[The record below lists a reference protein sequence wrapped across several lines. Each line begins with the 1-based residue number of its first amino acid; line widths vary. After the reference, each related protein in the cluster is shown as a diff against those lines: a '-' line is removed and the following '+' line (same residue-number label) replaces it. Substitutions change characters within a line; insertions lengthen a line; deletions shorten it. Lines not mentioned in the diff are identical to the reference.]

1 MRKNIILL
9 SIIALLMPSL
19 ACAFGAIAID
29 TVKPSEVVKQIVT
42 EVGTKAAVKTIEV
55 DKHSESG
62 YQIVTGQGTD
72 ALAKTA
78 AMAGCKEAGHKNC
91 KIVVLF
97 TECGAY
103 ASSQTASGS
112 GTGKTK
118 QEAITNAKEGCENC
132 EIVAAACEE

>member
-1 MRKNIILL
+1 MRKNIALL
-9 SIIALLMPSL
+9 AIIALLMPSL
-19 ACAFGAIAID
+19 AFAFGAIAVNN
-29 TVKPSEVVKQIVT
+29 VKPSEVDHQIVT
-42 EVGTKAAVKTIEV
+42 GEGTKAAVKTVEV
-55 DKHSESG
+55 EKYSESG
-62 YQIVTGQGTD
+62 YQIVTGQDTE

-78 AMAGCKEAGHKNC
+78 VMNNCKKADHKNC

-118 QEAITNAKEGCENC
+118 QEAIANALAGCENC
-132 EIVAAACEE
+132 KVVAAACEE

>member
-1 MRKNIILL
+1 MRKNTILL

-42 EVGTKAAVKTIEV
+42 GEGTKAAVKTVEV
-55 DKHSESG
+55 DKYSESG
-62 YQIVTGQGTD
+62 YQIVTGQDTE

-78 AMAGCKEAGHKNC
+78 IMEVCKEAGHKNC
-91 KIVVLF
+91 KIVALF

-103 ASSQTASGS
+103 ASSQTTSGS
-112 GTGKTK
+112 GTGRTK
-118 QEAITNAKEGCENC
+118 QEAIANALEGCENC
-132 EIVAAACEE
+132 KIVAAACEE

>member
-1 MRKNIILL
+1 MKKNIILL

-19 ACAFGAIAID
+19 ACAFGAIAVD
-29 TVKPSEVVKQIVT
+29 TAKPSEDVKQIVT
-42 EVGTKAAVKTIEV
+42 GEGTKAAVKTLEI

-62 YQIVTGQGTD
+62 YQIVTGQDTE
-72 ALAKTA
+72 ALSKTA
-78 AMAGCKEAGHKNC
+78 VMNVCKKAGNKNC

-118 QEAITNAKEGCENC
+118 QEAITKALEGCENC
-132 EIVAAACEE
+132 NIVAAACEE